1 MTIKQLTYLL
11 EISKCGSLNKAA
23 QSLYVTQ
30 PNITKAIKELESEL
44 NTTLFYRNT
53 KSKSIT
59 FTPEGIELLWYAKVL
74 QNSLILLK
82 IDL

>member
-30 PNITKAIKELESEL
+30 PNITKAIKELENEL
-44 NTTLFYRNT
+44 Y
-53 KSKSIT
+53 
-59 FTPEGIELLWYAKVL
+59 FTEIQKVKASHSH
-74 QNSLILLK
+74 QK
-82 IDL
+82 E

>member
-30 PNITKAIKELESEL
+30 PNITKAIKELE
-44 NTTLFYRNT
+44 NDMKNF
-53 KSKSIT
+53 
-59 FTPEGIELLWYAKVL
+59 
-74 QNSLILLK
+74 
-82 IDL
+82 

>member
-30 PNITKAIKELESEL
+30 PNITKAIKELENEL

-59 FTPEGIELLWYAKVL
+59 ANDGEMVPTK
-74 QNSLILLK
+74 SL
-82 IDL
+82 